1 MDTDFNGRTVLK
13 IICDGEFMPL
23 LDQNNAMAEALII
36 RMWDGYESPLCDGN
50 IYGFSN
56 MMHILISKGTKSTN
70 VFSEICMKQFKPNVD
85 DDYIF
90 QYRYRSKAV
99 SYFFWKEFVFGAIMV
114 YHLTQVNLEYGLLFK
129 APLTYIKMG
138 TDDW

>member
-99 SYFFWKEFVFGAIMV
+99 SYFFWKEFVFGLIIL
-114 YHLTQVNLEYGLLFK
+114 YNL
-129 APLTYIKMG
+129 
-138 TDDW
+138 W